1 MLLEGEIKVKF
12 ILFICTLS
20 LLYSSDIVPGKPQQ
34 QPIAITNAKIHTI
47 SGDVIENGTVIFDK
61 GVITAVGE
69 QIQIPKTS
77 EVIDAKGKHV
87 YPGLIVPYATLGLI
101 EIGSVRATNDTGEV
115 GRINPNA
122 HAYTAYN
129 MDSEIIPTVRSN
141 GILIAHVVPQ
151 GGLFAGTS
159 SIMMLDGW
167 TVEDAALKK
176 SAGVYLSWPSMTVY
190 ENWWIKTSASE
201 QRKNIQKNLQ
211 KIDDIIEDARK
222 YQKAKHENPHIK
234 KDIRWEAML
243 PVLQKKAPLF
253 INASEYKQIEA
264 AVAFSKSHDLRIVL
278 VGGADSWKLTHLLR
292 ENNIPV
298 ILQAINSLPR
308 RGEEDY
314 DLAFRL
320 PQILEKENVK
330 FCLSG
335 GTDWDNYWNIRN
347 LPFQAGTAIG
357 YGLSKST
364 ALRAITLSAAEIL
377 GIDERVGSIEIGKDA
392 TLIISSGDVLD
403 IKSSHIEHAFI
414 QGRKVDLDDRHK
426 RLWRKYQQKYK

>member
-1 MLLEGEIKVKF
+1 MKF
-12 ILFICTLS
+12 ILFMLTLG
-20 LLYSSDIVPGKPQQ
+20 LLYASDIVPGAPQEK
-34 QPIAITNAKIHTI
+34 PIAITNATIHTV
-47 SGDVIENGTVIFDK
+47 SGDVITNGTVLFDK
-61 GVITAVGE
+61 GVITAIGE

-87 YPGLIVPYATLGLI
+87 YPGLIVPYSTLGLV
-101 EIGSVRATNDTGEV
+101 EIGAVRASKDTREV
-115 GRINPNA
+115 GPINPNA

-141 GILIAHVVPQ
+141 GILIAHILPQ
-151 GGLFAGTS
+151 GRLFCGTS

-167 TVEDAALKK
+167 TVEDASLKR
-176 SAGVYLSWPSMTVY
+176 SAGIYLSWPSMTVY

-201 QRKNIQKNLQ
+201 QRKNIQKNIQ
-211 KIDDIIEDARK
+211 KINDIMQDARK
-222 YQKAKHENPHIK
+222 YQKALEANPHIK
-234 KDIRWEAML
+234 RDIRWEALL
-243 PVLQKKAPLF
+243 PMLQKKVPLF

-264 AVAFSKSHDLRIVL
+264 AVAFAKSHDVRIVI
-278 VGGADSWKLTHLLR
+278 VGGADSWKLTHLLS
-292 ENNIPV
+292 ENDIPV

-320 PQILEKENVK
+320 PQILEKANVK

-335 GTDWDNYWNIRN
+335 GTDGDNYWNIRN

-357 YGLSKST
+357 YGLNKNT

-392 TLIISSGDVLD
+392 TIIISRGDVLD
-403 IKSSHIEHAFI
+403 IRNSHIEHAFI